1 MQNEKMER
9 VRNDDYETIVFKVLL
24 HQYGLLKRKIT
35 FEADTFDRY
44 IDKENIA
51 PGYFADALHMMQDD
65 YLIEGLTFGQAWG
78 KDMVLTSDLENARI
92 TSMGIY
98 HLTGDETMI
107 KLRER
112 AYTTPGLAS
121 VLVKLVMPE

>member
-1 MQNEKMER
+1 M
-9 VRNDDYETIVFKVLL
+9 RNDDYEMIVFKVPL

-51 PGYFADALHMMQDD
+51 PGYFADALHMMQND
-65 YLIEGLTFGQAWG
+65 YLIEGLTFGQTWG
-78 KDMVLTSDLENARI
+78 KDTILTSDLENARI

-98 HLTGDETMI
+98 HLTDDETMI

-121 VLVKLVMPE
+121 TLVKLVMSE

>member
-1 MQNEKMER
+1 M
-9 VRNDDYETIVFKVLL
+9 RNDDYGMIVFKVPL

-51 PGYFADALHMMQDD
+51 QGYFADALHMMQDD
-65 YLIEGLTFGQAWG
+65 DLIEGLTFGQAWG
-78 KDMVLTSDLENARI
+78 KDTILTSDIENARI

-112 AYTTPGLAS
+112 ACTTPGLAS
-121 VLVKLVMPE
+121 TLVKLVMSK